1 MSSLK
6 GIYLGNIPEGNWFRG
21 VVLVLWG
28 KLIGA
33 ACGYLIA
40 GPLGLLVG
48 ILIGHQ
54 IDRLLSNSEG
64 ITSGYAPVSQAQV
77 QQAFFEATFSVM
89 GSVAKA
95 DGRVSEEEISL
106 ARQIMA
112 RMGLSEQSRLE
123 AIKLFTAGKQADFPL
138 EKALSRFHFAT
149 QRAHN
154 LRQIFIEIQLH
165 AAYADGEL
173 NSSEREVLM
182 LICDELGF
190 SVLDFERLDAMIRAE
205 QNAGHGGSVDHVS
218 LENAYA
224 ILNIRSD
231 ASDSEVK
238 RAYRRLMNQH
248 HPDKLVAK
256 GLPEEM
262 MKLAEEKTHEIRVAY
277 EKIQSA
283 RGL

>member
-1 MSSLK
+1 M
-6 GIYLGNIPEGNWFRG
+6 
-21 VVLVLWG
+21 LWG
-28 KLIGA
+28 KLIGGF
-33 ACGYLIA
+33 CGYLI
-40 GPLGLLVG
+40 GGSFGLLVG
-48 ILIGHQ
+48 VIIGHQ
-54 IDRLLSNSEG
+54 IDRRLKGVEDG
-64 ITSGYAPVSQAQV
+64 FGSGYGHISHEQI

-106 ARQIMA
+106 AREIMS
-112 RMGLSEQSRLE
+112 RMGLTEESRLE

-149 QRAHN
+149 RRAHN

-173 NSSEREVLM
+173 NPSEREVLL

-190 SVLDFERLDAMIRAE
+190 STLEFERLDTMIRAE
-205 QNAGHGGSVDHVS
+205 RHSAHGGRVEQVS
-218 LENAYA
+218 MEDAYA

-238 RAYRRLMNQH
+238 KAYRRLMNQY

-277 EKIQSA
+277 EKIQHA
-283 RGL
+283 RGFA

>member
-1 MSSLK
+1 M
-6 GIYLGNIPEGNWFRG
+6 GW
-21 VVLVLWG
+21 WG

-33 ACGYLIA
+33 ISGYLIA
-40 GPLGLLVG
+40 GPIGLMIGV
-48 ILIGHQ
+48 LIGHQ
-54 IDRLLSNSEG
+54 LDRRLKSVDG
-64 ITSGYAPVSQAQV
+64 GVRSGYITQAEV
-77 QQAFFEATFSVM
+77 QRAFFEATFSVM

-95 DGRVSEEEISL
+95 DGRVSEEEISM
-106 ARQIMA
+106 ARQTMI
-112 RMGLSEQSRLE
+112 RMGLTEESRLE
-123 AIKLFTAGKQADFPL
+123 AIKLFTAGKQPDFPL
-138 EKALSRFHFAT
+138 ETALSRFHYAT

-173 NSSEREVLM
+173 NSSEREVLL

-190 SVLDFERLDAMIRAE
+190 STLDFERLDAMIKAE
-205 QNAGHGGSVDHVS
+205 QHAGRNGRIDQVS
-218 LENAYA
+218 LDDAFA
-224 ILNIRSD
+224 ILNIRSN

-256 GLPEEM
+256 GLPQEM

-277 EKIQSA
+277 ERIQKA
-283 RGL
+283 RGMS